1 MNFSRNNNQTNWI
14 SGCSLDVN
22 PLQDE
27 MVLVTSKAAKQ
38 VILVSDYYKRYRLYG
53 WQTIDRHSTC
63 HSFAK
68 HFPA

>member
-1 MNFSRNNNQTNWI
+1 MHFSRDNNQTNWI

-38 VILVSDYYKRYRLYG
+38 VILVSD
-53 WQTIDRHSTC
+53 
-63 HSFAK
+63 
-68 HFPA
+68 